1 MKRHFVLDENIIV
14 FAQKGENE
22 HGEPDTVCLQLIL
35 DIERNCHALVLG
47 ESFWGKYS
55 GQVRAL
61 ERQRVPL
68 VPRVMAIVRSLLA
81 NLDKD
86 TQFVANERLVAIAG
100 LDRLPG
106 IDEGD
111 RDFVRVAAS
120 VPGAIL
126 VTRDGPLATAVAEQG
141 IAQEHG
147 FAVLVPE
154 GALVLA
160 GPAID

>member
-22 HGEPDTVCLQLIL
+22 HGEPDTVCLQLIQA
-35 DIERNCHALVLG
+35 IERNCHALVIG
-47 ESFWGKYS
+47 ESFWGRYS

-68 VPRVMAIVRSLLA
+68 VPRVMAIIG
-81 NLDKD
+81 KD

-100 LDRLPG
+100 LNRLLG
-106 IDEGD
+106 VDEGD
-111 RDFVRVAAS
+111 RDFVRAATS